1 MKAILQYFPELTSVQ
16 RAQLAKLEELYKHW
30 NAQINVISRKDI
42 DNLMTHHVLHS
53 LAIAKVINFAKG
65 TRIMDIGTG
74 GGFPG
79 IPLAIFFPNCHF
91 TLVDSISKKTKV
103 AMEVAKA
110 IELPNID
117 VVTSRAENLKEEWD
131 FVVSRAVA
139 PVSKLM
145 AWTKKNI
152 HEGGINNLPNGL
164 ICLKGG
170 DIKDELKPYNKWAT
184 KWKIDDFFEDEY
196 FAEKYVIHIAV

>member
-1 MKAILQYFPELTSVQ
+1 MESVLQYFPELTSVQ